1 MVWLKNSETVESSSD
16 KPHSLT
22 FKISAPFGRA
32 TCSRRSVRP
41 RASLIRCSSHLDSH
55 IFAIV
60 SSATESLLYCL
71 QQRGKYLF
79 WKKAISFQTGM
90 SAAQIVR
97 LVNYTNDD
105 VEALVWCL
113 LCFHCFLI
121 SANVF
126 LYSATSSV
134 CIVYTSFVFAGWI
147 VYSFGVW
154 SWFSLTE
161 VPLKLFMLWP

>member
-60 SSATESLLYCL
+60 SSATESLLYYL

-97 LVNYTNDD
+97 LVNYRSIGLMF
-105 VEALVWCL
+105 ALFSL
-113 LCFHCFLI
+113 SFLI

>member
-1 MVWLKNSETVESSSD
+1 MVWLKNSETVESLSD

-97 LVNYTNDD
+97 LVNYRSIGLMF
-105 VEALVWCL
+105 ALFSL
-113 LCFHCFLI
+113 SFLI

>member
-71 QQRGKYLF
+71 QQWGKYLF

-97 LVNYTNDD
+97 LVNYRSIGLMF
-105 VEALVWCL
+105 ALFSL
-113 LCFHCFLI
+113 SFLI

-134 CIVYTSFVFAGWI
+134 CIVYTSFVFASWI

>member
-71 QQRGKYLF
+71 QQWGKYLF

-97 LVNYTNDD
+97 LVNYRSIGLMF
-105 VEALVWCL
+105 ALFSL
-113 LCFHCFLI
+113 SFLI

>member
-41 RASLIRCSSHLDSH
+41 RASLIRCSGHLDSH

-97 LVNYTNDD
+97 LVNYRSIGLMF
-105 VEALVWCL
+105 ALFSL
-113 LCFHCFLI
+113 SFLI

>member
-97 LVNYTNDD
+97 LVNYRSIGLMF
-105 VEALVWCL
+105 ALFSL
-113 LCFHCFLI
+113 SFLI

-134 CIVYTSFVFAGWI
+134 CIMYTSFVFAGWI

>member
-97 LVNYTNDD
+97 LVNYRSIGLMF
-105 VEALVWCL
+105 ALFSL
-113 LCFHCFLI
+113 SFLI
-121 SANVF
+121 SANIF

>member
-71 QQRGKYLF
+71 QQWGKYLF

-97 LVNYTNDD
+97 LVNYRSIGLMF
-105 VEALVWCL
+105 ALFSL
-113 LCFHCFLI
+113 SFLI

-134 CIVYTSFVFAGWI
+134 CIVYTPLVFAGWI

>member
-97 LVNYTNDD
+97 LVNYRSIGLMF
-105 VEALVWCL
+105 ALFSL
-113 LCFHCFLI
+113 SFLI

>member
-1 MVWLKNSETVESSSD
+1 MVWLKNSD

-71 QQRGKYLF
+71 QQWGKYLF

-97 LVNYTNDD
+97 LVNYRSIGLMF
-105 VEALVWCL
+105 ALFSL
-113 LCFHCFLI
+113 SFLI

-134 CIVYTSFVFAGWI
+134 CIVYTPLVFAGWI